1 VTTHQHSGGTPA
13 TADTPPPLPT
23 PVGTVAIIGAVAAVG
38 LDAAERAELRDPF
51 VPAAGRRGFSA
62 HSWMRLVSPIALVGL
77 WQLLSATGVLPT
89 TKLVSPVTIVHTAYT
104 LITTNNPAYGTL
116 QYSLAISAERWGIG
130 FSLGIVIAVLLA
142 TGTGLSRFAE
152 VTADPIVQ
160 VLRSIPLLGIL
171 PLFIVWFGI
180 GELPKDLIVLLGAFF
195 PMYINTFA
203 GIRSVD
209 PKLGELGRV
218 LGLSRWGLIRHIVL
232 PGALP
237 QVFAGLRLAVVGSL
251 LALVVGEQINANA
264 GLGFMINQAES
275 FLQNSIIMVALIVY
289 AILGLL
295 ADWIVRSI
303 ERRALAWRGE
313 FTR

>member
-1 VTTHQHSGGTPA
+1 VTTHQHSSGTPA
-13 TADTPPPLPT
+13 TADSPPPPPT
-23 PVGTVAIIGAVAAVG
+23 TVGSAGLDVAAG
-38 LDAAERAELRDPF
+38 AELLDPF
-51 VPAAGRRGFSA
+51 VPAASRRGFTTRN
-62 HSWMRLVSPIALVGL
+62 WMRLVSPVLLVAL
-77 WQLLSATGVLPT
+77 WQLLSATGVLPAS
-89 TKLVSPVTIVHTAYT
+89 KLVSPVSIVHTAYT

-116 QYSLAISAERWGIG
+116 QYSLAVSAERWGIG

-142 TGTGLSRFAE
+142 TLTGLSRVAE

-218 LGLSRWGLIRHIVL
+218 LGLPRWGLIRHIVL

-295 ADWIVRSI
+295 ADWIVRII
-303 ERRALAWRGE
+303 ERRALAWRSE

>member
-1 VTTHQHSGGTPA
+1 MFAAPGPHAAA
-13 TADTPPPLPT
+13 TSAL
-23 PVGTVAIIGAVAAVG
+23 ARAAS
-38 LDAAERAELRDPF
+38 
-51 VPAAGRRGFSA
+51 PAARSSPVPGATRHAFTTRN
-62 HSWMRLVSPIALVGL
+62 WMRLVSPVLLVGL
-77 WQLLSATGVLPT
+77 WQLLSATGVLPPS
-89 TKLVSPVTIVHTAYT
+89 KLVSPVSIVHTAYT

-116 QYSLAISAERWGIG
+116 QYSLLVSGERWGIG
-130 FSLGIVIAVLLA
+130 FSIGIVIAVLLA
-142 TGTGLSRFAE
+142 TLTGLSRVAE
-152 VTADPIVQ
+152 VCFDPIVQ

-209 PKLGELGRV
+209 PKLGELGRI
-218 LGLSRWGLIRHIVL
+218 LGLSRWELVRHIAL
-232 PGALP
+232 PGSLP
-237 QVFAGLRLAVVGSL
+237 GVFTGLRLSVVGSL

-295 ADWIVRSI
+295 ADWIVRTT
-303 ERRALAWRGE
+303 ERKALAWRGE
-313 FTR
+313 FTQ